1 VGAAGGSFADAN
13 VSRNALGQV
22 VAKAVQ
28 AEGVSLS
35 GADAGNYQVTADAG
49 SARITPK
56 LLSAVVT
63 AQDKVYDGNRQAQVS
78 GSLLGVLGGDQVA
91 LSMSSDNLFA
101 STNVQRDVNGVVLPQ
116 AVSVR
121 GLALSGAQ
129 SGNYELSQAD
139 MNAAARI
146 TPKTLNA
153 LAVVSDKSYDGT
165 DLAPLTGLSGQGVV
179 AGDDVTLLA
188 SSATFADRNVLR
200 DAQGRV
206 LPQEVR
212 VSGLRMVGQDSGNY
226 VLQVPAGEL
235 RVQAMLQPRLLQ
247 VEAQALDKVFDD
259 RATAT
264 IRLGSLMGLVGSE
277 QLGLEASGVFESAS
291 VGVNKAV
298 SLSSTLRDGH
308 GGGRASNYS
317 LVAPMLR
324 ASIYSAPSTSPVQP
338 AVLPVARKPIASAVN
353 FVGPVAAALGQQETP
368 LAETLSCDSSRI
380 DQTENCSCEPSRIP
394 EVMICYVPRGAT
406 ASSPAPSPQAA
417 TKD

>member
-1 VGAAGGSFADAN
+1 
-13 VSRNALGQV
+13 VSRNVLGQV
-22 VAKAVQ
+22 VVKGVQ
-28 AEGVSLS
+28 LEGVSLS
-35 GADAGNYQVTADAG
+35 GSDAGNYQLSVDAA

-56 LLSAVVT
+56 VLSAVVT
-63 AQDKVYDGNRQAQVS
+63 AQDKVYDGSRQAQVS
-78 GSLLGVLGGDQVA
+78 GSVSGVLGGDQVA
-91 LSMSSDNLFA
+91 LSMNGEGLFA
-101 STNVQRDVNGVVLPQ
+101 SKNVQRDTNGVLLSQ

-121 GLALSGAQ
+121 GLALTGAQ
-129 SGNYELSQAD
+129 SGNYELSQSE
-139 MNAAARI
+139 MSAAARI

-165 DLAPLTGLSGQGVV
+165 DLAQLTGLSGQGVV
-179 AGDDVTLLA
+179 AGDDVTLVA
-188 SSATFADRNVLR
+188 SSATFADRHVQR
-200 DAQGRV
+200 DAQGQV

-212 VSGLRMVGQDSGNY
+212 VRGLRMVGQDTGNY
-226 VLQVPAGEL
+226 VLQVPAGDL
-235 RVQAMLQPRLLQ
+235 LVQAKLLPRALQL
-247 VEAQALDKVFDD
+247 EAKALDKVFDD

-264 IRLGSLMGLVGSE
+264 IRLGSLMGLVDSE
-277 QLGLEASGVFESAS
+277 QLDVEASGVFESAT

-298 SLSSTLRDGH
+298 SVSVTLRDGH

-338 AVLPVARKPIASAVN
+338 AVLPVAGKPMASAVS
-353 FVGPVAAALGQQETP
+353 FVGPAAAAQGQQETP
-368 LAETLSCDSSRI
+368 VAEALSCDSARI
-380 DQTENCSCEPSRIP
+380 DQTENCKCEPSRIP